1 VSPTADTFTM
11 TNASTAANTSSTGLG
26 SVRKITQQSIS
37 TGVTSSFAA
46 GTLIATAVA
55 LAHSGAAALAQKVIF
70 LRHGIGTS
78 PWTVPSDC
86 CPSIRSIALAR
97 AAARALATIMAP
109 EAQPPEAPEPAQ
121 ITNLSVT
128 PGSTIAF
135 QIGAGGAGGVNAVI
149 LDTTAWPHFSPA
161 RQPFRPSM
169 DLVGAAAMELALL
182 LELLAAPRPAS
193 DR

>member
-1 VSPTADTFTM
+1 VDGPFRLLSLDQVNCIGAGGGAGAGY
-11 TNASTAANTSSTGLG
+11 NNGAGSTASG
-26 SVRKITQQSIS
+26 S
-37 TGVTSSFAA
+37 
-46 GTLIATAVA
+46 
-55 LAHSGAAALAQKVIF
+55 SGAAF
-70 LRHGIGTS
+70 
-78 PWTVPSDC
+78 
-86 CPSIRSIALAR
+86 
-97 AAARALATIMAP
+97 
-109 EAQPPEAPEPAQ
+109 AQ